1 MRSIMLVLAV
11 AVLAFA
17 ESPRYIFVGTYELG
31 DVLSALC
38 QDTGC
43 KLGLSGDVVKLP
55 ITLSVTTSKASA
67 LLSAVRNSLLS
78 SGYYLTGTPKGFVS
92 VTNDASREM
101 FYFVDCRN
109 AVQIVPKEHRQ
120 VYLRADS
127 LQCIEKPLEPP
138 LATANYTLQYFAF
151 DNSVL
156 DNWGIDWTKVLST
169 GDFFS
174 KPQIPLS
181 WSIRAL
187 GENDSLVQFRSLQFS
202 LDSALRIVWG
212 NETQESLKSYA
223 ENGVVT
229 TSYEWRDYGLT
240 IDLKRT
246 KEKVS
251 LDYSFIS
258 NDNAHN
264 KLSGHSSASRGDTLL
279 VVGAYQDLD
288 KIIFYVPFLGRLP
301 LIGHLFSYREE
312 KSVYRFFVL
321 RLIPNFI

>member
-1 MRSIMLVLAV
+1 MRCIILILLV

-17 ESPRYIFVGTYELG
+17 DSPRYIFVGTYELG

-43 KLGLSGDVVKLP
+43 KLGISGDVVKLP
-55 ITLSVTTSKASA
+55 ITLSVSTSKASA

-109 AVQIVPKEHRQ
+109 SVQIVPKEHRD

-127 LQCIEKPLEPP
+127 LQCLEKPPEPP
-138 LATANYTLQYFAF
+138 LATAKYTLQYFAF

-156 DNWGIDWTKVLST
+156 DNWGIDWTKVLSS

-246 KEKVS
+246 KEK
-251 LDYSFIS
+251 IS
-258 NDNAHN
+258 RLQLCLERQRPQQVKRSQLRQPWRYFAGSWR
-264 KLSGHSSASRGDTLL
+264 LSGLGQEKFSTCLSS
-279 VVGAYQDLD
+279 V
-288 KIIFYVPFLGRLP
+288 
-301 LIGHLFSYREE
+301 
-312 KSVYRFFVL
+312 VYRLSVSCSRTEKKRPYTGFSFFG
-321 RLIPNFI
+321 